1 MTYQKIKMAIAATAL
16 SLAAAASATVASA
29 ETVITLGHIQ
39 PPTHAIGQAATEFG
53 RLVSER
59 TNGEVRIQVH
69 PSGELGGSSQLAEGV
84 RLGTVDIIITGTP
97 FWSRFEPMLNVMDL
111 PYIYR
116 DLEHARAVADSD
128 IGRELMDRLGDHGVK
143 GLAFYEI
150 GFRNVTNSV
159 RPIRTPD
166 DIQGLKIR
174 VSPNRAHTT
183 AFQIMGANPVAMS
196 FTEVYLALQTGAVD
210 GQENPIGIIA
220 TGRLDEVQDY
230 LSLTGHAYSNS
241 IFAMNLRRFDSLSEE
256 HQEIILEAAE
266 ETAQMQRQ
274 LNTEARQGHL
284 QMLIDAGM
292 QVIEDVDQEAF
303 KDAVVEPVW
312 SEFVEDNEGGQAYI
326 DRILAVGT
334 EN

>member
-1 MTYQKIKMAIAATAL
+1 MTYQRIKMAVAAACM
-16 SLAAAASATVASA
+16 SLATTAGA

-39 PPTHAIGQAATEFG
+39 PPNHAIGQAADEFG
-53 RLVSER
+53 RLVTER
-59 TNGEVRIQVH
+59 TNGEVSVKVH
-69 PSGELGGSSQLAEGV
+69 SSGELGGSKQLAEGV

-97 FWSRFEPMLNVMDL
+97 FWSSFEPMLNVMDL

-128 IGRELMDRLGDHGVK
+128 VGRELMDRLENHGVK

-150 GFRNVTNSV
+150 GFRNVTNSD

-174 VSPNRAHTT
+174 VSPNKAHTT

-220 TGRLDEVQDY
+220 TGRLDEVQSH

-241 IFAMNLRRFDSLSEE
+241 ILAMNLRKFNSLSEE
-256 HQEIILEAAE
+256 HQQIVLDVAA
-266 ETAQMQRQ
+266 ETAQLQRQ
-274 LNTEARQGHL
+274 LNSEARDGHL
-284 QMLIDAGM
+284 QMLKDAGM
-292 QVIEDVDQEAF
+292 EVIEDVDQDAF
-303 KDAVVEPVW
+303 KAAVVEPVW

-326 DRILAVGT
+326 DRIMAVGA
-334 EN
+334 ES